1 MSGVRGGWW
10 VDRDGRAHIIK
21 VATPKIE
28 PRSGP
33 PRMVDP
39 SGPRFVFTA
48 RRVSGEELDLWT
60 IA

>member
-21 VATPKIE
+21 VATPKI
-28 PRSGP
+28 RC
-33 PRMVDP
+33 
-39 SGPRFVFTA
+39 VFTA